1 MKVLEDN
8 INNKDFLSKGIYWC
22 KPRNTTLS
30 ERANVFMEKA
40 CKNNELSCVIEIDSF
55 EEFLN
60 SIYKNY
66 EHKNPIIDE
75 RWNDFDNRKKEIN
88 FSSDKTAQSPLKMNT
103 FVSTELPSC
112 NVFETDISKV
122 IYTFGLSK
130 VEDRDSKRIIIALLK
145 KDQRE
150 MLELLAKGYTQ
161 KEIAEKLKMSQSN
174 VSQKLNSIKKELQDS
189 MIQIMPYIL

>member
-1 MKVLEDN
+1 MLHLMYD
-8 INNKDFLSKGIYWC
+8 IY
-22 KPRNTTLS
+22 
-30 ERANVFMEKA
+30 
-40 CKNNELSCVIEIDSF
+40 
-55 EEFLN
+55 
-60 SIYKNY
+60 
-66 EHKNPIIDE
+66 
-75 RWNDFDNRKKEIN
+75 
-88 FSSDKTAQSPLKMNT
+88 SDAT
-103 FVSTELPSC
+103 F

>member
-1 MKVLEDN
+1 MKKNTNTCNLCHKRDKCRELCDDMKKA
-8 INNKDFLSKGIYWC
+8 IRNK
-22 KPRNTTLS
+22 
-30 ERANVFMEKA
+30 
-40 CKNNELSCVIEIDSF
+40 KNNND
-55 EEFLN
+55 
-60 SIYKNY
+60 IY
-66 EHKNPIIDE
+66 
-75 RWNDFDNRKKEIN
+75 
-88 FSSDKTAQSPLKMNT
+88 SDAT
-103 FVSTELPSC
+103 F

-145 KDQRE
+145 KDQME